1 MDYSKYRDIAPYRGR
16 DFDAA
21 IRRLME
27 KREYLGAFVSVLVG
41 GNDFSTIYNYLGT
54 VVENISKVH
63 DYPEFQKRI
72 TAGLLVPTV
81 VERTMA
87 VCGNLG
93 LIGAPSFQTTSG
105 YVVNLDTN
113 ENLGTVAQW
122 VLDTF
127 GVVIPAGY
135 AVYMPSENIVWGA
148 MTYAPEGMVTV
159 WNWYLGPVAK

>member
-87 VCGNLG
+87 VCGNLVADH
-93 LIGAPSFQTTSG
+93 LFFDD
-105 YVVNLDTN
+105 VVP
-113 ENLGTVAQW
+113 GTCHQ
-122 VLDTF
+122 
-127 GVVIPAGY
+127 
-135 AVYMPSENIVWGA
+135 
-148 MTYAPEGMVTV
+148 PE
-159 WNWYLGPVAK
+159 PVAGEGAF